1 MNKPKAT
8 GKKGQSIRGQ
18 PLASGRPQVAVVWQ
32 DRVVTPGGYCQ
43 VGGS

>member
-1 MNKPKAT
+1 V
-8 GKKGQSIRGQ
+8 
-18 PLASGRPQVAVVWQ
+18 RPQAAVVWQ